1 MHYIKELKDIISY
14 KADTLNNKNKVFNF
28 FVYILFYFIF
38 FFFIQHNLLF
48 DSFQKSRIFPIGLKQ
63 WRQFA
68 SLVYAA
74 SLKVTCSFCR

>member
-1 MHYIKELKDIISY
+1 MHYIKELKDISY

-38 FFFIQHNLLF
+38 FFLYSIIFFSIHF
-48 DSFQKSRIFPIGLKQ
+48 KSRIFPIGLKQ